1 MRSSYFKCCRLPR
14 LRYVVILG
22 IAGLLTTAHLYL
34 LSAVFEQNVLQ
45 IQHEQ
50 HNPVRHPSASADA
63 VNGMPSN
70 NETIQ
75 AKSKRVIRIVRWTPP
90 VYNWLHV
97 GSHYFRECTT
107 AIPCEYTNQSSYNS
121 SDIIMINA
129 FHLRNERDMPAYRLP
144 HQKWLFYHTEAPRIG
159 RFKHLT
165 RFLSSFNVTL
175 TYSGNADIVK
185 PYGVCL
191 PNHETVKKNPSSITD
206 YIKKIYGT
214 LTDTTPWLSK
224 EKPYVSY
231 NRAAGKSRLVA
242 WMVSDCTA
250 ANKRSDYAKLLQRYI
265 PVDVYGKCGNLTC
278 LPRLSKACED
288 AISKKYKFYLAFE
301 NSLCLDYITE
311 KVWTKLERD
320 IVPIVLGGVLQGR
333 SRHRNINDRHR
344 GIDDIHRGIDDG
356 HRGIDDR
363 HRGIDDIHRGIDDGH
378 RGIDDRHRGID
389 DIHRGI
395 DDRHRGIDDIHR
407 GIDDGHRGIDDRHH
421 GIDDIHRGIDD
432 GHRGIDDR
440 HRGIDDIHRGIDDR
454 HRGIDDGHRGINNI
468 HRATDDIHL
477 NMRQTPFMFVQ
488 VSWHMV
494 NLSISQ

>member
-1 MRSSYFKCCRLPR
+1 MRSSYFKCRRLPR
-14 LRYVVILG
+14 LRYVVITG

-34 LSAVFEQNVLQ
+34 LSAVFKQNVLQ

-50 HNPVRHPSASADA
+50 HSPVRHPSVNADA

-70 NETIQ
+70 KETIQ

-90 VYNWLHV
+90 VYNWLYV

-129 FHLRNERDMPAYRLP
+129 FHLRNERDLPAYRLP

-191 PNHETVKKNPSSITD
+191 PNRETIKRNPSSITD

-250 ANKRSDYAKLLQRYI
+250 VNKRSDYAKLLQRYI
-265 PVDVYGKCGNLTC
+265 PVDVYEFWSGAEC
-278 LPRLSKACED
+278 LSPKEF
-288 AISKKYKFYLAFE
+288 YKDVA
-301 NSLCLDYITE
+301 
-311 KVWTKLERD
+311 D
-320 IVPIVLGGVLQGR
+320 IVIHRRLTQQSDFYDCGVVKKFGLRQGR
-333 SRHRNINDRHR
+333 RRLGHNKDRSKTWKIGTCKGSCGLKVTGGRFLSVFISRLDPAKHD
-344 GIDDIHRGIDDG
+344 
-356 HRGIDDR
+356 
-363 HRGIDDIHRGIDDGH
+363 
-378 RGIDDRHRGID
+378 
-389 DIHRGI
+389 
-395 DDRHRGIDDIHR
+395 
-407 GIDDGHRGIDDRHH
+407 
-421 GIDDIHRGIDD
+421 
-432 GHRGIDDR
+432 
-440 HRGIDDIHRGIDDR
+440 
-454 HRGIDDGHRGINNI
+454 
-468 HRATDDIHL
+468 
-477 NMRQTPFMFVQ
+477 
-488 VSWHMV
+488 S
-494 NLSISQ
+494 